1 MIRMSKLS
9 HQKKM
14 IQLSYLPVSD
24 KLYYDDLNDP
34 ANKFQYSKKKN
45 PMKLICKCEFEK
57 VPLIS
62 CQIHIPLY

>member
-14 IQLSYLPVSD
+14 IQLSYMPVSD
-24 KLYYDDLNDP
+24 KLYYDDLSDP
-34 ANKFQYSKKKN
+34 ANKFQHSKKKT

-57 VPLIS
+57 SLW
-62 CQIHIPLY
+62 